1 MKNLFKRR
9 EKKEHT
15 KPEID
20 HQKQLSPMESVHA
33 EQEVLELQTHGEFL
47 ETDEDLGYC

>member
-9 EKKEHT
+9 EKKELL
-15 KPEID
+15 KPEVGN
-20 HQKQLSPMESVHA
+20 QKETSKFETIHT
-33 EQEVLELQTHGEFL
+33 EHEVLELQSHGEFL